1 MNNIIALP
9 HRPATARHILPLEDA
24 RPVVHLQRRNIMQE
38 PVAAPAVFRKG
49 LLLHCGAEV
58 VDRGTLSREGIT
70 TERFHPQPGI
80 QCFW

>member
-1 MNNIIALP
+1 
-9 HRPATARHILPLEDA
+9 
-24 RPVVHLQRRNIMQE
+24 MQE